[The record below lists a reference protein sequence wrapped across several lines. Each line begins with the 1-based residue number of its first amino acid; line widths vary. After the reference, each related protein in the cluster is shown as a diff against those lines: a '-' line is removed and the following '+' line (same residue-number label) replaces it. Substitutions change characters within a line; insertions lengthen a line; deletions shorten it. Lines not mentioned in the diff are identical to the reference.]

1 MADAPNVCVLGR
13 KGRAEWICMRVR
25 AEANRAQAV
34 LVTGTTGTLLRL
46 PRLCAAVKWATR
58 SMTVLILALSDDFL
72 QHIKS

>member
-13 KGRAEWICMRVR
+13 KGRVEGICMRVR
-25 AEANRAQAV
+25 AEANRAQTV

-46 PRLCAAVKWATR
+46 SQLCAAVKRATR

>member
-1 MADAPNVCVLGR
+1 MADAPNVCVPGR
-13 KGRAEWICMRVR
+13 KGRAEWICMRVK

-34 LVTGTTGTLLRL
+34 LVTGTLLRL
-46 PRLCAAVKWATR
+46 PRLCAAVKRATR